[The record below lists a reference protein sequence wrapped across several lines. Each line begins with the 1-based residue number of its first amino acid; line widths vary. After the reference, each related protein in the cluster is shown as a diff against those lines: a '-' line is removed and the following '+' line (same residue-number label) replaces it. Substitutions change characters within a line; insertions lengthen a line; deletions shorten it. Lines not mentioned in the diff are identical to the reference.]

1 MEIIIGRDQQTRQL
15 CIIKDGNTKLFG
27 QPGSVPMD
35 VSRHHISLQPTGS
48 GKWQI
53 KNLNERNVT
62 FVNGIAVESKTIS
75 ETDKVELGN
84 SHYLFSWAALQEPK
98 EETIDIR
105 PLKVVWDNYQQ
116 TNDQVEIRKQR
127 LALKKQ
133 KQNILRGLTGVFVP
147 LAIVLSIY
155 AGGRENPL
163 FIVLYSL
170 PVIIT
175 FVMAIIQYNEIKRDE
190 EMSVKDKEDKRE
202 REIKFRRE
210 YSCPKCKKYLNMPYD
225 VLERYDSC
233 PYCRV
238 KFKV

>member
-62 FVNGIAVESKTIS
+62 FVNGIAVECKTIS

-98 EETIDIR
+98 VETIDIR
-105 PLKVVWDNYQQ
+105 PLKAIWKEYDEQKFDAQ
-116 TNDQVEIRKQR
+116 IAERKFNAAR
-127 LALKKQ
+127 SA
-133 KQNILRGLTGVFVP
+133 TGIITM
-147 LAIVLSIY
+147 LAIACSIILGHGPIYILLY
-155 AGGRENPL
+155 AVAIGISAAFTYQAYIKSTEIPQQQREL
-163 FIVLYSL
+163 TKHFQQRYV
-170 PVIIT
+170 
-175 FVMAIIQYNEIKRDE
+175 
-190 EMSVKDKEDKRE
+190 
-202 REIKFRRE
+202 
-210 YSCPKCKKYLNMPYD
+210 CPKCGHFMGFTDYD
-225 VLERYDSC
+225 ILTQNDAC
-233 PYCRV
+233 PYC
-238 KFKV
+238 KTKYKK